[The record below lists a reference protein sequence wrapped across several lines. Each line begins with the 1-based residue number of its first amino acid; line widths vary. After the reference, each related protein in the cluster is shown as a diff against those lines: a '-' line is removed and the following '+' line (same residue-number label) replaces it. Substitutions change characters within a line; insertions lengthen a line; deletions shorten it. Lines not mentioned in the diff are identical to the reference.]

1 MLKIYLRRSKFELH
15 NHDELIK
22 LDSWSNIVI
31 KDETEATPQ
40 TIEYGAYTDEA
51 KWAYTVGCAF
61 HQKKKGILATY
72 WKWEGCAILKQ
83 WLAPNAKLIK
93 YVTYEE
99 YSCSMKELMNLP
111 TTDVIAY
118 LKQEGITTLLTN

>member
-1 MLKIYLRRSKFELH
+1 MLKIYLRRTKFELR
-15 NHDELIK
+15 NHDELID
-22 LDSWSNIVI
+22 LDPWSKIVI
-31 KDETEATPQ
+31 KDDAEAVSK

-51 KWAYTVGCAF
+51 KKAYVSGCVF
-61 HQKKKGILATY
+61 HQKKKGIKAFY
-72 WKWEGCAILKQ
+72 WKWEGGAILKE
-83 WLAPNAKLIK
+83 WLAPDAKLIK
-93 YVTYEE
+93 YITYEE